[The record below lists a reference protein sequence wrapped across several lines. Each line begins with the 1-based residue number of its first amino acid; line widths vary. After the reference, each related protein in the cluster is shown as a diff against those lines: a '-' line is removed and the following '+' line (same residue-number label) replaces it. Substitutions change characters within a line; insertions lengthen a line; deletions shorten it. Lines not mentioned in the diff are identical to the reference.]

1 MSSSSARRSI
11 LGPDFPPPPRGLKG
25 RRHELLTLQAAL
37 ASGRV
42 SRLALVGGGGSGKS
56 VLAAALGHRL
66 RSRYGGGVFWLRV
79 GGWDHRTLLQMMALR
94 LGVPR
99 EPLVESVRGA
109 LSARGS
115 TLWVLDNHENDK
127 AMVRLL
133 EALAGLPATFLLTA
147 RRCLLSGVAVF
158 PVVPPLMQ
166 TRRTPFPRVEA
177 LTRLLR
183 WNPLALD
190 ICDALVSSRVATART
205 LRDWLVRQDVA
216 RVRIMAHEDDV
227 IEVRLVL
234 EWAWSRLA
242 ASARRLMVVLAH
254 CPGDHMDARSLIV
267 LGRAGKSGARDLASL
282 RRWRLVQEH
291 MPGRFSLHAVVRCAV
306 AEKGFVA
313 AERYFKHYVTLV
325 EREPAAFAMEQ
336 SHVFA
341 AMDHAQSAGSL
352 HKILRVEALLGD
364 V

>member
-1 MSSSSARRSI
+1 
-11 LGPDFPPPPRGLKG
+11 
-25 RRHELLTLQAAL
+25 
-37 ASGRV
+37 
-42 SRLALVGGGGSGKS
+42 
-56 VLAAALGHRL
+56 
-66 RSRYGGGVFWLRV
+66 
-79 GGWDHRTLLQMMALR
+79 MMALR

-99 EPLVESVRGA
+99 DPLIESLRGA
-109 LSARGS
+109 LGARGP

-133 EALAGLPATFLLTA
+133 DALAGLPATFVLTA

-158 PVVPPLMQ
+158 PVVPPLIQ
-166 TRRTPFPRVEA
+166 SRRTPFPRVEA

-190 ICDALVSSRVATART
+190 ICDALVSTNAATT
-205 LRDWLVRQDVA
+205 PILRDWLVSRDVG

-227 IEVRLVL
+227 IEVRLVI
-234 EWAWSRLA
+234 EWAWARLS

-254 CPGDHMDARSLIV
+254 CPGDHMNARSLVV
-267 LGRAGKSGARDLASL
+267 LARAGKSGARALASL

-306 AEKGFVA
+306 ADKGVVPG
-313 AERYFKHYVTLV
+313 ERYFGHYVALI
-325 EREPAAFAMEQ
+325 ERTPALFAVEQ

-352 HKILRVEALLGD
+352 NKILRVEALLGD